1 MADKLGRMTNLRD
14 FTPPDPG
21 AQEYD
26 QALKSLNEAPAIS
39 PGSNDLSEYRTGAQ
53 PKDNL
58 GGLAK
63 FE

>member
-1 MADKLGRMTNLRD
+1 MGLGNKTNLRD

-21 AQEYD
+21 PQEYD
-26 QALKSLNEAPAIS
+26 QALKSLNSAPAIS
-39 PGSNDLSEYRTGAQ
+39 PGSNDLDEYRTMAQ

-58 GGLAK
+58 GGMAK

>member
-1 MADKLGRMTNLRD
+1 MAKLGNNTNLRD
-14 FTPPDPG
+14 FSPPEPG
-21 AQEYD
+21 AMEYD
-26 QALKSLNEAPAIS
+26 QALTSLNSAPAIT
-39 PGSNDLSEYRTGAQ
+39 PGMNDLDEYRTAAQ

>member
-1 MADKLGRMTNLRD
+1 MASLGNNTNLRD

-26 QALKSLNEAPAIS
+26 QALKSLNAMPAIT
-39 PGSNDLSEYRTGAQ
+39 PGSNDLDEYRTQAQ

-58 GGLAK
+58 GGEAGFK
-63 FE
+63 